1 MKTGLCYMFGR
12 NIARAE
18 NSLDVAKSFIHSNPE
33 NPKLAVHMLRDA
45 QRALN
50 VMGDLDMVI
59 RGKKKFGTV
68 SRGIGDHVGDLAQDL
83 EKKKPIKNIEKR
95 FSDLSHAV
103 DKLHHSARKSC
114 GYAQEHRR

>member
-1 MKTGLCYMFGR
+1 MRTGLCYMFGR
-12 NIARAE
+12 NIGRAKIAL
-18 NSLDVAKSFIHSNPE
+18 NVAESFAHELE
-33 NPKLAVHMLRDA
+33 NPKAAAQMLREA

-50 VMGDLDMVI
+50 VMGDLDAII
-59 RGKKKFGTV
+59 RGKKKFDTM
-68 SRGIGDHVGDLAQDL
+68 SRVAGERAGDLAHDL

-103 DKLHHSARKSC
+103 DKLHSSARKSC